1 MLCKMI
7 KLVKALLI
15 TLFYFSCLID
25 AHAVWNNED
34 SNKKLK
40 NHKGE
45 KVYLKDIQ
53 KSDCILIFLSPE
65 CPLCQSYTLTINQLN
80 KSFPES
86 RIIAVFPGKIYS
98 NKEITAFFE
107 KYNLEIN
114 SIVDKDYYLAK
125 KFNASITP
133 QAFLLS
139 PEGKVLYSG
148 AIDNWAPEL
157 GKKRNIITKHYLKD
171 AVRQRIDGEMI
182 NISTTEAIGC
192 KIQY

>member
-7 KLVKALLI
+7 KSLRAFLI
-15 TLFYFSCLID
+15 ILFYFSSLISAFAD
-25 AHAVWNNED
+25 WNNED
-34 SNKKLK
+34 LNKKFK

-45 KVYLKDIQ
+45 EVHLKDIQ
-53 KSDCILIFLSPE
+53 KSDCILFFLSPE
-65 CPLCQSYTLTINQLN
+65 CPLCQNYTLTINQLN
-80 KSFPES
+80 KSFPDS
-86 RIIAVFPGKIYS
+86 KMIAVFPGKIYS
-98 NKEITAFFE
+98 KKEITAFFE
-107 KYNLEIN
+107 KYNLKIN
-114 SIVDKDYYLAK
+114 SIVDKDYHLTK

-157 GKKRNIITKHYLKD
+157 GKKRSIITEHYLRD

-182 NISTTEAIGC
+182 NISATEAIGC